1 MSDVFEFVAEKRS
14 KSGKSAARAIR
25 REGKVPAVIYGGGQ
39 AAEVLALNHTEVL
52 KHLEHEAVFS
62 HILDINID
70 GQVSKGVL
78 KDLQRHP
85 AKRRIIHLDFMRVQ
99 VGETIRMH
107 VPLHFIGA
115 ETAVGVKA
123 GGIMMTNVT
132 DVEVDCLPVDLPEYI
147 EVDVSGLDVGESLHL
162 GELAVPNGV
171 QLVEMGHEE
180 GADLAVVT
188 ITAPTVSAATPEEEE
203 IEEGE
208 EGED

>member
-25 REGKVPAVIYGGGQ
+25 REGKVPAVLYGGGQ
-39 AAEVLALNHTEVL
+39 AAENLALNHTEVL

-85 AKRRIIHLDFMRVQ
+85 SKRKIIHMDFMRVQ

-107 VPLHFIGA
+107 VPLHFTGA
-115 ETAVGVKA
+115 ETVVGVKA
-123 GGIMMTNVT
+123 GGILMTNVT
-132 DVEVDCLPVDLPEYI
+132 DVEVDCLPADLPEYI
-147 EVDVSGLDVGESLHL
+147 EVDVSGLGVGESLHL
-162 GELAVPNGV
+162 GDIAVPGSV

-188 ITAPTVSAATPEEEE
+188 IAAPKGAATTASEEEVE
-203 IEEGE
+203 S
-208 EGED
+208 ED

>member
-1 MSDVFEFVAEKRS
+1 MSDVFEFVAEKRG

-25 REGKVPAVIYGGGQ
+25 REGKVPAVLYGGGQ
-39 AAEVLALNHTEVL
+39 AAENLALNHTEVL

-85 AKRRIIHLDFMRVQ
+85 AKRKIIHMDFMRVQ

-107 VPLHFIGA
+107 VPLHFTGA

-123 GGIMMTNVT
+123 GGILMTNVT
-132 DVEVDCLPVDLPEYI
+132 DVEVDCLPADLPEFI
-147 EVDVSGLDVGESLHL
+147 EVDVSGLAVGESLHL
-162 GELAVPNGV
+162 GEIVVPKAV
-171 QLVEMGHEE
+171 QLVELGHEE

-188 ITAPTVSAATPEEEE
+188 ITAPTVSAAAVAEASV
-203 IEEGE
+203 EGVE
-208 EGED
+208 SED